1 MKILITGGAGYIGS
15 HLVKQLGE
23 ESLHE
28 IFVLDNL
35 STGFRDLILYGEFI
49 KADLNDFDLIDRI
62 FEKYRFDAV
71 IHFAASLIVSESV
84 ENPLK
89 YYLNNTANTANLI
102 KTCLKYNVNRFIFSS
117 TAAVYGEKG
126 VDESIVKESDSLN
139 PLNPYGR
146 SKLMSETILK
156 DASKAKSDFKYVI
169 LRYFNV
175 AGASIDGKIGQKT
188 KNATVLIKVCAE
200 AAAGKRDKIQ
210 IFGNDYP
217 TKDGTCI
224 RDYIHVED
232 LCYAHTKALN
242 YLNEGGESD
251 VFNCG
256 YQKGYSVLEVV
267 ETMKKV
273 SKRDFKVEITKR
285 REGDPS
291 QIIANSNKIRNVLGW
306 NPKYNNLELIC
317 KSAFEWEM
325 KTSLERV

>member
-306 NPKYNNLELIC
+306 NPRYNNLELIC

>member
-126 VDESIVKESDSLN
+126 VNESIVKESDSLN

-156 DASKAKSDFKYVI
+156 DASKAKNDFKYVI

-200 AAAGKRDKIQ
+200 VAAGKRDKIQ

-306 NPKYNNLELIC
+306 NPRYNNLELIC

-325 KTSLERV
+325 KTALERV

>member
-126 VDESIVKESDSLN
+126 VNESIVKESDSLN

-156 DASKAKSDFKYVI
+156 DASKAKNDFKYVI

-306 NPKYNNLELIC
+306 NPRYNNLELIC

-325 KTSLERV
+325 KTALERV